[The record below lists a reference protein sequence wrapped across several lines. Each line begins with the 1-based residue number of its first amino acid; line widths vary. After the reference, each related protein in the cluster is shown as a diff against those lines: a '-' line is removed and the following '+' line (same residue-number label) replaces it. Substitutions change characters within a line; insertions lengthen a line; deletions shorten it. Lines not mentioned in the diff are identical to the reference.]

1 MNQPHDPQREAYV
14 GAEDSDWAREAELLD
29 GAVVHEPGDLTGVR
43 EPDDWHAEGW
53 DADRQPP
60 KSLDEAKEA
69 LAARIA
75 DPSAPDTEEH
85 AHAYD
90 DEEA

>member
-1 MNQPHDPQREAYV
+1 MTDPQREAFT
-14 GAEDSDWAREAELLD
+14 GADESDWARESDLLAS
-29 GAVVHEPGDLTGVR
+29 AVVHEPGDLTGVR
-43 EPDDWHAEGW
+43 EPDEWHVDGW

-60 KSLDEAKEA
+60 KTLDEARAA

-75 DPSAPDTEEH
+75 DPEAPDTDDQ

-90 DEEA
+90 EEA